1 MSRHQISPPAPLAAS
16 AGQARERDG
25 VRERLCGRGRA
36 ARSRGERTSGSGM
49 EGWMDGGKE
58 GGREGALPSRGALF
72 LAACLAFSS
81 LCTLVPSLLPLLSE
95 VCKPNV
101 TNQYEPRLWG
111 CVCACVCACMSAFV
125 DPDLL
130 DFKNLPLPTP
140 SQPVSSELQ
149 PSTSMQTFIYRRIPF
164 SRRKRNCHHVIG

>member
-1 MSRHQISPPAPLAAS
+1 MR
-16 AGQARERDG
+16 ARESGAQQRREDERIRDG
-25 VRERLCGRGRA
+25 G
-36 ARSRGERTSGSGM
+36 
-49 EGWMDGGKE
+49 MDGWRE